1 MFNERQIGHIDQ
13 FARSIPPSDESA
25 WTTRGLRKSGQDYD
39 EIECQ
44 RAIAGFMVERLGWS
58 PLAE

>member
-39 EIECQ
+39 EIECE

-58 PLAE
+58 HLAE

>member
-1 MFNERQIGHIDQ
+1 MLNERQIGHIDQ
-13 FARSIPPSDESA
+13 FAQSIPPSDESA

-39 EIECQ
+39 EIESQ

-58 PLAE
+58 HLAE

>member
-1 MFNERQIGHIDQ
+1 MFSKRYLGDIDQ

-39 EIECQ
+39 EIESQ

-58 PLAE
+58 RLAE